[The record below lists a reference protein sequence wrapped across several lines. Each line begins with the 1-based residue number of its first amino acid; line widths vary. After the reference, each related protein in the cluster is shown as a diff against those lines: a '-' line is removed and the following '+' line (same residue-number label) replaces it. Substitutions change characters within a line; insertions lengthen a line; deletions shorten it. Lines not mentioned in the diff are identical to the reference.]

1 MVIELA
7 GLLAAAALLLTLIT
21 LEFRRAEPDT
31 GQPTDTVQTTDTAQ
45 PARRRL
51 LNPTV
56 NRGILAVMWAM
67 YLLLFLPR
75 VLGLL
80 T

>member
-1 MVIELA
+1 MIDIA
-7 GLLAAAALLLTLIT
+7 GLLAAAVLLVTLVAL
-21 LEFRRAEPDT
+21 EVRRAGPET
-31 GQPTDTVQTTDTAQ
+31 GQPTRPKLLGRTVSHRA
-45 PARRRL
+45 
-51 LNPTV
+51 
-56 NRGILAVMWAM
+56 LALMWTL

>member
-1 MVIELA
+1 MIVDIA
-7 GLLAAAALLLTLIT
+7 GLLATAALLATLVA
-21 LEFRRAEPDT
+21 LEVRRAGPDT
-31 GQPTDTVQTTDTAQ
+31 GQPARPRVLGRTVS
-45 PARRRL
+45 R
-51 LNPTV
+51 TV
-56 NRGILAVMWAM
+56 VAVMWTM

>member
-1 MVIELA
+1 MLINLA
-7 GLLAAAALLLTLIT
+7 GLLAAAVLLVTLVALEI
-21 LEFRRAEPDT
+21 RRAGADT
-31 GQPTDTVQTTDTAQ
+31 GQRTRPRVLGRTVSG
-45 PARRRL
+45 R
-51 LNPTV
+51 V
-56 NRGILAVMWAM
+56 VAVMWTV

>member
-1 MVIELA
+1 MLIDLA
-7 GLLAAAALLLTLIT
+7 GLLAAAALLVTLIA
-21 LEFRRAEPDT
+21 LEVRRAGPNT
-31 GQPTDTVQTTDTAQ
+31 GQ
-45 PARRRL
+45 PARRL
-51 LNPTV
+51 LGRTV
-56 NRGILAVMWAM
+56 SRRAVAVMWTM

>member
-1 MVIELA
+1 MVIDLA
-7 GLLAAAALLLTLIT
+7 GLFASAVLLIT
-21 LEFRRAEPDT
+21 LVALEVRRAGP
-31 GQPTDTVQTTDTAQ
+31 DTAQ
-45 PARRRL
+45 PAARQRL
-51 LNPTV
+51 LAPAASRRIV
-56 NRGILAVMWAM
+56 AVMWAM

>member
-1 MVIELA
+1 MIDLMINLA
-7 GLLAAAALLLTLIT
+7 GLLTAAALLVTLVA
-21 LEFRRAEPDT
+21 LEVRRAGPDT
-31 GQPTDTVQTTDTAQ
+31 GQPT
-45 PARRRL
+45 RLRL
-51 LNPTV
+51 LGRTV
-56 NRGILAVMWAM
+56 SPRVVAVMWTM